1 MNCITYDDMN
11 TILQTWNTLPRIGGW
26 FHILGTLS
34 AVLFIIGG
42 VLLGV
47 KMKTSN
53 RFQSADIVYGIVGV
67 VLIILE
73 ILKASVYYIMEGS
86 YPAGMFPF
94 QICTVHIFF
103 CWLIPFIKIR
113 WLKETLIGYVAC
125 IGSVAALF
133 YMCKPAT
140 ALNTPVIL
148 LGVQAFLWHDIII
161 GTGVFAITYHNI
173 EGKKGLTYLLK
184 GFAIWI
190 VFLFSSIAV
199 NELCNIVAPDI
210 GFNFFYT
217 NSNQDKVIYP
227 LLNLLFSGPQP
238 FIAFVISFILYFL
251 VGVFAFYGLATIIF
265 KLCSHIRNK
274 RGELKEKKIYSHV

>member
-1 MNCITYDDMN
+1 M
-11 TILQTWNTLPRIGGW
+11 
-26 FHILGTLS
+26 
-34 AVLFIIGG
+34 
-42 VLLGV
+42 
-47 KMKTSN
+47 
-53 RFQSADIVYGIVGV
+53 
-67 VLIILE
+67 
-73 ILKASVYYIMEGS
+73 
-86 YPAGMFPF
+86 
-94 QICTVHIFF
+94 
-103 CWLIPFIKIR
+103 
-113 WLKETLIGYVAC
+113 
-125 IGSVAALF
+125 
-133 YMCKPAT
+133 
-140 ALNTPVIL
+140 
-148 LGVQAFLWHDIII
+148 
-161 GTGVFAITYHNI
+161 
-173 EGKKGLTYLLK
+173 LK